1 MSKPRSINKQKF
13 KLGEDTIIR
22 YQDEDDLEKILKGKV
37 INATKACI
45 TLLTKI
51 NGSKDINFI
60 NILEVM

>member
-1 MSKPRSINKQKF
+1 MSKSRSINKQKF

>member
-1 MSKPRSINKQKF
+1 MKTRKGVNKQKF

-22 YQDEDDLEKILKGKV
+22 YQDEDNLEKVLKGNV
-37 INATKACI
+37 IDATRACI

-51 NGSKDINFI
+51 SGKREINLI